1 MKGYEDLI
9 TVLNSILADELNAI
23 NQYLVHSEMCENW
36 GYAKLYLAVLG
47 QAMDE
52 IHHSD
57 WLIERNNFIESAPK
71 VSKLIPVTTLK
82 SIAEIIAEDFDVNLK
97 AVNSYNNTIKLAN
110 EIYDQVTDELLAI
123 IAKTDEDYEVWNQI
137 QSSQLKQIN
146 KENYMMNQALN

>member
-36 GYAKLYLAVLG
+36 GYAKLYLAVHG

-71 VSKLIPVTTLK
+71 VSKLFPVTTRK
-82 SIAEIIAEDFDVNLK
+82 SIAEIFSEDLDLNLK
-97 AVNSYNNTIKLAN
+97 AVNTYNNTIKLVN
-110 EIYDQVTDELLAI
+110 EIYDQVTDDQLAK
-123 IAKTDEDYEVWNQI
+123 IAKTKEGQDDWNHK
-137 QSSQLKQIN
+137 QSSQLKQIT

>member
-36 GYAKLYLAVLG
+36 GYAKLYMAIHA

-52 IHHSD
+52 VNHCD
-57 WLIERNNFIESAPK
+57 WLIERNNFIKRAPK

-82 SIAEIIAEDFDVNLK
+82 SIAEMIAEDFDVKIN

-110 EIYDQVTDELLAI
+110 EKYDQVTVDLI
-123 IAKTDEDYEVWNQI
+123 SKKVKTEECDDSWNQI
-137 QSSQLKQIN
+137 QHSQIDQID
-146 KENYMMNQALN
+146 KVNYVINQALN